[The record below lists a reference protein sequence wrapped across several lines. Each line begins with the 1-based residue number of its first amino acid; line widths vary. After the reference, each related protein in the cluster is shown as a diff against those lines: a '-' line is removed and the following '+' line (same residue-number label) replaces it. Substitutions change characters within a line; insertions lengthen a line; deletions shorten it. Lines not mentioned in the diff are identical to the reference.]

1 MMPAGDGRGQR
12 GARRPPGGAAGAE
25 GKTYGRALDPRDLEI
40 ARLKKELDELR
51 AHARFLR
58 TEVEESHRRFSTLT
72 RASKKFA
79 SSMRGSTNE
88 RNRQRNRL
96 AAQYIV
102 SRVLTRARDLNEAA
116 PEILAIFGERLG
128 WEVGIHWTVDDDEL
142 RCERVWRSPGGFWR
156 SPGRLEETCRQM
168 SFPRGVGLPGRAWA
182 RGDAVW
188 VENLLEE
195 EERWEVA
202 ESENLRGALAFPVR
216 DGALVGVFGFFRH
229 ETLPLDE
236 NLLQTAIVIGNQIGQ
251 FVERRQAEEER
262 DRAFARERQARREL
276 DGLFESISDAFFA
289 VDGEWRLTYV
299 NRKAEELWSR
309 SRDDLL
315 GKKLWEVFPQPADS
329 TVYREV
335 NRAMEER
342 VTTGFE
348 AFSPLVGLWF
358 SGRAYPTARGI
369 SVHFQDVTERKKTEE
384 ALRESEE
391 QYRSLFES
399 IDEGFC
405 TIEVLFDENGRPADY
420 RFLEVNPSFGKQTGI
435 YDAVGRRMREI
446 APQHEEHWFE
456 IYGRVALT
464 GEPIRF
470 ESRAEQLHRWYDV
483 YAFRVQEPEL
493 RRVAILFKDITER
506 KKAETA
512 LRENEEW
519 LRLAERA
526 ARSGTWEWNLLS
538 DEIRW
543 SDEHRE
549 LFGFAQEGRV
559 TREGWWAAVHPED
572 LPRLEEAGR
581 RCSEEGGQWP
591 EIEYRIL
598 RDGET
603 RWINARGRTAR
614 DEEGRPARILGISV
628 DVTERKA
635 AEEERDRLRVLRRVA
650 RAEVAERERISRA
663 LHDRVAH
670 SMGVAHQSLQ
680 LYEVF
685 ERSDPAQAAAK
696 LDLAKRMTKT
706 ALESTRNLSMELRRS
721 EAEEGLV
728 EALRDLLDVSVP
740 EGIRAELQ
748 ARGEESRV
756 PPHVRGQLFLI
767 LREAVRNAAAHSGAV
782 RITVVLDVTPE
793 RVVGSVEDD
802 GRGLPRED
810 GAAADS
816 GVGMRSMRERAALV
830 GGDVVI
836 VSDPGGGTK
845 VEASIPLEEA

>member
-1 MMPAGDGRGQR
+1 MEDAAFTHPVDVGSSAGGGEALQQNE
-12 GARRPPGGAAGAE
+12 ARW
-25 GKTYGRALDPRDLEI
+25 RALIDKGADVITISDRDGTI
-40 ARLKKELDELR
+40 R
-51 AHARFLR
+51 
-58 TEVEESHRRFSTLT
+58 
-72 RASKKFA
+72 FA
-79 SSMRGSTNE
+79 SPSVETVCGYAAEEFVGT
-88 RNRQRNRL
+88 RL
-96 AAQYIV
+96 FEAWRIHPD
-102 SRVLTRARDLNEAA
+102 DLQ
-116 PEILAIFGERLG
+116 
-128 WEVGIHWTVDDDEL
+128 
-142 RCERVWRSPGGFWR
+142 RCE
-156 SPGRLEETCRQM
+156 E
-168 SFPRGVGLPGRAWA
+168 
-182 RGDAVW
+182 
-188 VENLLEE
+188 
-195 EERWEVA
+195 
-202 ESENLRGALAFPVR
+202 AL
-216 DGALVGVFGFFRH
+216 
-229 ETLPLDE
+229 
-236 NLLQTAIVIGNQIGQ
+236 
-251 FVERRQAEEER
+251 
-262 DRAFARERQARREL
+262 REL
-276 DGLFESISDAFFA
+276 AGNPGSSIDLQHRYLHKSGDWRWLEGTFTSLFHDPAIGGLVANFRDI
-289 VDGEWRLTYV
+289 TK
-299 NRKAEELWSR
+299 RK
-309 SRDDLL
+309 
-315 GKKLWEVFPQPADS
+315 
-329 TVYREV
+329 
-335 NRAMEER
+335 
-342 VTTGFE
+342 E
-348 AFSPLVGLWF
+348 A
-358 SGRAYPTARGI
+358 
-369 SVHFQDVTERKKTEE
+369 EE
-384 ALRESEE
+384 ALRESEDR
-391 QYRSLFES
+391 YRSLFGS

-405 TIEVLFDENGRPADY
+405 TIEVLFDENERPADY

-435 YDAVGRRMREI
+435 YDAVGRKMRDI

-464 GEPIRF
+464 GAPIRF

-549 LFGFAQEGRV
+549 LFGFAQEGPV

-581 RCSEEGGQWP
+581 RCSEEGEQWP

-650 RAEVAERERISRA
+650 RAEVAERERISRE

-685 ERSDPAQAAAK
+685 ERSDPSQAAAK
-696 LDLAKRMTKT
+696 LDLAKRMTKS
-706 ALESTRNLSMELRRS
+706 ALDSTRNLSMELRRS

-728 EALRDLLDVSVP
+728 EALRNLLDVSVP
-740 EGIRAELQ
+740 EGIRAELH

-836 VSDPGGGTK
+836 VSGPGWGTK